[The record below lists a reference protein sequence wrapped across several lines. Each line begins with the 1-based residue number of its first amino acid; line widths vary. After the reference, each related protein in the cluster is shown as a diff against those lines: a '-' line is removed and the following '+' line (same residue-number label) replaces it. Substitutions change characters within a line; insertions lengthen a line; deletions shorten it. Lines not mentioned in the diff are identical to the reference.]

1 MPSASGDFEAV
12 VAALRAGKPVIV
24 PTDTLYGVGVSP
36 LHAPSPAVLYEI
48 KGRPSDKPVAWLVR
62 SEGDIDV
69 YGADVPEYARRLVQ
83 AFWPGALTII
93 VRASDAVPRPYQ
105 SQAGTIGLRMP
116 DDELTRAIA
125 TEVGCP
131 LAVTSA
137 NLSGQPDPHRF
148 EEIDS
153 LLMTRVAAA
162 IDDSRQKSGIG
173 STVLDCTGPT
183 YRILR
188 EGSIKNSDIA
198 AALTP
203 VSST

>member
-1 MPSASGDFEAV
+1 MPSSSGDFDAV
-12 VAALRAGKPVIV
+12 VAALRAGKPVVV

-62 SEGDIDV
+62 SIADLDI
-69 YGADVPEYARRLVQ
+69 YGADVPEYARSLVR

-93 VRASDAVPRPYQ
+93 VKASDAVPAAYQ

-116 DDELTRAIA
+116 DDDLTRAIA
-125 TEVGCP
+125 AEVGCP

-148 EEIDS
+148 EEIDPQV
-153 LLMTRVAAA
+153 MARVAAA

-188 EGSIKNSDIA
+188 EGSIKNSHIA
-198 AALTP
+198 TALSQ
-203 VSST
+203 VSSR